1 MDYYSFY
8 PGRLKCPSGMINA
21 YYTGED
27 TMAEIRIISIRKIKI
42 GSHVQCD
49 IYSKDGHLIFK
60 KGNIMTEAIMDRLES
75 MGVTRVLVEAGTV
88 ELVDDDSKKPE
99 NDGLPTDNIKEYSEN
114 FLLKKEFEQG
124 KDALL
129 NKDVDG
135 ARDVA
140 LGIASKLET
149 TGDIKKEL
157 DELKYGTEGV
167 VTHSLNVA
175 VLAGAIAIENGFAP
189 KDIEELV
196 VGGMLHD
203 IGKLYI
209 NPNVLNKKGRLD
221 EKEFEI
227 MKTHAEEGYRK
238 LCDNKGVS
246 HKVRM
251 MAFQH
256 HENNDG
262 TGYPKRLKG
271 EQIMWEARIIH
282 VVDVYEAMTAK
293 RCYKDHLLPGDV
305 MEFVMGKYSTM
316 FDIKAMDMFLRTIP
330 AYRKG
335 DLIRL
340 SDGTKCQVL
349 ESNPIN
355 SLRPLVVDLSTM
367 KVMDLYSDRN
377 HLSKTITELIVK
389 EGEVVKTQ

>member
-1 MDYYSFY
+1 
-8 PGRLKCPSGMINA
+8 
-21 YYTGED
+21 
-27 TMAEIRIISIRKIKI
+27 MAEIRIVPIRKIKI
-42 GSHVQCD
+42 GSRVLCD
-49 IYSKDGHLIFK
+49 IYSKNGSVMLRR
-60 KGNIMTEAIMDRLES
+60 GNIMTEAIMEKLES
-75 MGVTRVLVEAGTV
+75 VGVNRVLVEAGTV
-88 ELVDDDSKKPE
+88 ELEDDEPRKTPLN
-99 NDGLPTDNIKEYSEN
+99 NDGLPTDNIAQYRDD

-129 NKDVDG
+129 DKDIDG
-135 ARDVA
+135 AQDVA
-140 LGIASKLET
+140 KGIAGKIQTS
-149 TGDIKKEL
+149 GSIKKEL

-167 VTHSLNVA
+167 VTHSLNTA
-175 VLAGAIAIENGFAP
+175 VLAGAIGIENGFAP
-189 KDIEELV
+189 KDIEQLV
-196 VGGMLHD
+196 IGGMLHD

-209 NPNVLNKKGRLD
+209 DPEILNKKGRLT
-221 EKEFEI
+221 EKEYEI
-227 MKTHAEEGYRK
+227 MKTHAEEGYKK
-238 LCDNKGVS
+238 LCDNKGVTQ
-246 HKVRM
+246 KVRF

-271 EQIMWEARIIH
+271 EQILWEARILH

-335 DLIRL
+335 DLVRL
-340 SDGTKCQVL
+340 SDGTRCQVL

-355 SLRPLVVDLSTM
+355 SLRPLVVDLKTM
-367 KVMDLYSDRN
+367 KVIDLYTDRDY
-377 HLSKTITELIVK
+377 LSRTVTELILK
-389 EGEVVKTQ
+389 EEEVVKTQ

>member
-1 MDYYSFY
+1 MKYQSDLR
-8 PGRLKCPSGMINA
+8 GRV
-21 YYTGED
+21 
-27 TMAEIRIISIRKIKI
+27 MAEIRIVPIRKIKI
-42 GSHVQCD
+42 GSRVLCD
-49 IYSKDGHLIFK
+49 IYSKNGSVMLRR
-60 KGNIMTEAIMDRLES
+60 GNIMTEAIMEKLES
-75 MGVTRVLVEAGTV
+75 VGVNRVLVEAGTV
-88 ELVDDDSKKPE
+88 ELEDDEPRRTPLN
-99 NDGLPTDNIKEYSEN
+99 NDGLPTDNIAQYRDD

-129 NKDVDG
+129 DKDIDG
-135 ARDVA
+135 AQDVA
-140 LGIASKLET
+140 KGIAGKIQTS
-149 TGDIKKEL
+149 GSIKKEL

-167 VTHSLNVA
+167 VTHSLNTA
-175 VLAGAIAIENGFAP
+175 VLAGAIGIENGFAP
-189 KDIEELV
+189 KDIEQLV
-196 VGGMLHD
+196 IGGMLHD

-209 NPNVLNKKGRLD
+209 DPEILNKKGRLT
-221 EKEFEI
+221 EKEYEI
-227 MKTHAEEGYRK
+227 MKTHAEEGYKK
-238 LCDNKGVS
+238 LCDNKGVTQ
-246 HKVRM
+246 KVRF

-271 EQIMWEARIIH
+271 EQILWEARILH

-335 DLIRL
+335 DLVRL
-340 SDGTKCQVL
+340 SDGTRCQVL

-355 SLRPLVVDLSTM
+355 SLRPLVVDLKTM
-367 KVMDLYSDRN
+367 KVIDLYTDRDY
-377 HLSKTITELIVK
+377 LSRTVTELILK
-389 EGEVVKTQ
+389 EEEVVKTQ

>member
-1 MDYYSFY
+1 MKYQSDLR
-8 PGRLKCPSGMINA
+8 GRV
-21 YYTGED
+21 
-27 TMAEIRIISIRKIKI
+27 MAEIRIVPIRKIKI
-42 GSHVQCD
+42 GSRVLCD
-49 IYSKDGHLIFK
+49 IYSKNGSVMLRR
-60 KGNIMTEAIMDRLES
+60 GNIMTEAIMEKLES
-75 MGVTRVLVEAGTV
+75 VGVNRVLVEAGTV
-88 ELVDDDSKKPE
+88 ELEDDEPRKTPLN
-99 NDGLPTDNIKEYSEN
+99 NDGLPTDNIAQYRDD

-129 NKDVDG
+129 DKDIDG
-135 ARDVA
+135 AQDVA
-140 LGIASKLET
+140 KGIAGKIQTS
-149 TGDIKKEL
+149 GSIKKEL

-167 VTHSLNVA
+167 VTHSLNTA
-175 VLAGAIAIENGFAP
+175 VLAGAIGIENGFAP
-189 KDIEELV
+189 KDIEQLV
-196 VGGMLHD
+196 IGGMLHD

-209 NPNVLNKKGRLD
+209 DPEILNKKGRLN
-221 EKEFEI
+221 EKEYEI
-227 MKTHAEEGYRK
+227 MKTHAEEGYKK
-238 LCDNKGVS
+238 LCDNKGVTQ
-246 HKVRM
+246 KVRF

-271 EQIMWEARIIH
+271 EQILWEARILH

-335 DLIRL
+335 DLVRL
-340 SDGTKCQVL
+340 SDGTRCQVL

-355 SLRPLVVDLSTM
+355 SLRPLVVDLKTM
-367 KVMDLYSDRN
+367 KVIDLYTDRDY
-377 HLSKTITELIVK
+377 LSRTVTELILK
-389 EGEVVKTQ
+389 EEEVVKTQ

>member
-1 MDYYSFY
+1 
-8 PGRLKCPSGMINA
+8 
-21 YYTGED
+21 
-27 TMAEIRIISIRKIKI
+27 MAEIRIVPIRKIKI
-42 GSHVQCD
+42 GSRVLCD
-49 IYSKDGHLIFK
+49 IYSKNGSVMLRR
-60 KGNIMTEAIMDRLES
+60 GNIMTEAIMEKLES
-75 MGVTRVLVEAGTV
+75 VGVNRVLVEAGTV
-88 ELVDDDSKKPE
+88 ELEDDEPRKTPLN
-99 NDGLPTDNIKEYSEN
+99 NDGLPTDNIAQYRDD

-129 NKDVDG
+129 DKDIDG
-135 ARDVA
+135 AQDVA
-140 LGIASKLET
+140 KGIAGKIQTS
-149 TGDIKKEL
+149 GSIKKEL

-167 VTHSLNVA
+167 VTHSLNTV
-175 VLAGAIAIENGFAP
+175 VLAGAIGIENGFAP
-189 KDIEELV
+189 KDIEQLV
-196 VGGMLHD
+196 IGGMLHD

-209 NPNVLNKKGRLD
+209 DPEILNKKGRLT
-221 EKEFEI
+221 EKEYEI
-227 MKTHAEEGYRK
+227 MKTHAEECYKK
-238 LCDNKGVS
+238 LCDNKGVTQ
-246 HKVRM
+246 KVRF

-271 EQIMWEARIIH
+271 EQILWEARILH

-335 DLIRL
+335 DLVRL
-340 SDGTKCQVL
+340 SDGTRCQVL

-355 SLRPLVVDLSTM
+355 SLRPLVVDLKTM
-367 KVMDLYSDRN
+367 KVIDLYTDRDY
-377 HLSKTITELIVK
+377 LSRTVTELILK
-389 EGEVVKTQ
+389 EEEVVKTQ

>member
-1 MDYYSFY
+1 MKYQSDLR
-8 PGRLKCPSGMINA
+8 GRV
-21 YYTGED
+21 
-27 TMAEIRIISIRKIKI
+27 MAEIRIVPIRKIKI
-42 GSHVQCD
+42 GSRVLCD
-49 IYSKDGHLIFK
+49 IYSKNGSVMLRR
-60 KGNIMTEAIMDRLES
+60 GNIMTEAIMEKLES
-75 MGVTRVLVEAGTV
+75 VGVNRVLVEAGTV
-88 ELVDDDSKKPE
+88 ELEDDEPRKTPLY
-99 NDGLPTDNIKEYSEN
+99 NDGLPTDNIAQYRDD

-129 NKDVDG
+129 DKDIDG
-135 ARDVA
+135 AQDVA
-140 LGIASKLET
+140 KGIAGKIQTS
-149 TGDIKKEL
+149 GSIKKEL

-167 VTHSLNVA
+167 VTHSLNTA
-175 VLAGAIAIENGFAP
+175 VLAGAIGIENGFAP
-189 KDIEELV
+189 KDIEQLV
-196 VGGMLHD
+196 IGGMLHD

-209 NPNVLNKKGRLD
+209 DPEILNKKGRLT
-221 EKEFEI
+221 EKEYEI
-227 MKTHAEEGYRK
+227 MKTHAEEGYKK
-238 LCDNKGVS
+238 LCDNKGVTQ
-246 HKVRM
+246 KVRF

-271 EQIMWEARIIH
+271 EQILWEARILH

-335 DLIRL
+335 DLVRL
-340 SDGTKCQVL
+340 SDGTRCQVL

-355 SLRPLVVDLSTM
+355 SLRPLVVDLKTM
-367 KVMDLYSDRN
+367 KVIDLYTDRDY
-377 HLSKTITELIVK
+377 LSRTVTELILK
-389 EGEVVKTQ
+389 EEEVVKTQ

>member
-1 MDYYSFY
+1 
-8 PGRLKCPSGMINA
+8 
-21 YYTGED
+21 
-27 TMAEIRIISIRKIKI
+27 MAEIRIVSIRKIKI
-42 GSHVQCD
+42 GSRVLCD
-49 IYSKDGHLIFK
+49 IYSKNGTVILR
-60 KGNIMTEAIMDRLES
+60 KGNIMTEAVMERLES
-75 MGVTRVLVEAGTV
+75 MGVNRVLVEAGTV
-88 ELVDDDSKKPE
+88 ELVDDEPKKTPLFD
-99 NDGLPTDNIKEYSEN
+99 DGLPTDNISQYSDD

-129 NKDVDG
+129 DKDIDG

-140 LGIASKLET
+140 MGIAGKIQTS
-149 TGDIKKEL
+149 GSIKKEL

-167 VTHSLNVA
+167 VTHSLNTA
-175 VLAGAIAIENGFAP
+175 VLAGAIGIENGFAP
-189 KDIEELV
+189 RDIEELV
-196 VGGMLHD
+196 IGGMLHD

-209 NPNVLNKKGRLD
+209 DPEILNKKGRLT
-221 EKEFEI
+221 EKEFEV
-227 MKTHAEEGYRK
+227 MKTHAEEGYKK

-246 HKVRM
+246 NKVRF

-262 TGYPKRLKG
+262 SGYPKGLRKD
-271 EQIMWEARIIH
+271 QILWEARILH

-316 FDIKAMDMFLRTIP
+316 FDVKAMELFLRTIP

-335 DLIRL
+335 DLVRL

-349 ESNPIN
+349 ESNPLN
-355 SLRPLVVDLSTM
+355 SLRPLVVDIETM
-367 KVMDLYSDRN
+367 KVIDLYNDRDY
-377 HLSKTITELIVK
+377 LSRTVTELIFN

>member
-1 MDYYSFY
+1 
-8 PGRLKCPSGMINA
+8 
-21 YYTGED
+21 
-27 TMAEIRIISIRKIKI
+27 
-42 GSHVQCD
+42 
-49 IYSKDGHLIFK
+49 
-60 KGNIMTEAIMDRLES
+60 
-75 MGVTRVLVEAGTV
+75 
-88 ELVDDDSKKPE
+88 
-99 NDGLPTDNIKEYSEN
+99 
-114 FLLKKEFEQG
+114 
-124 KDALL
+124 
-129 NKDVDG
+129 
-135 ARDVA
+135 
-140 LGIASKLET
+140 
-149 TGDIKKEL
+149 
-157 DELKYGTEGV
+157 
-167 VTHSLNVA
+167 
-175 VLAGAIAIENGFAP
+175 
-189 KDIEELV
+189 
-196 VGGMLHD
+196 
-203 IGKLYI
+203 
-209 NPNVLNKKGRLD
+209 
-221 EKEFEI
+221 
-227 MKTHAEEGYRK
+227 
-238 LCDNKGVS
+238 
-246 HKVRM
+246 

>member
-1 MDYYSFY
+1 MKYQSDLR
-8 PGRLKCPSGMINA
+8 GRV
-21 YYTGED
+21 
-27 TMAEIRIISIRKIKI
+27 MAEIRIVPIRKIKI
-42 GSHVQCD
+42 GSRVLCD
-49 IYSKDGHLIFK
+49 IYSKNGSVMLRR
-60 KGNIMTEAIMDRLES
+60 GNIMTEAIMEKLES
-75 MGVTRVLVEAGTV
+75 VGVNRVLVEAGTV
-88 ELVDDDSKKPE
+88 ELEDDEPRKTPLN
-99 NDGLPTDNIKEYSEN
+99 NDGLPTDNIAQYRDD

-129 NKDVDG
+129 DKDIDG
-135 ARDVA
+135 AQDVA
-140 LGIASKLET
+140 KGIAGKIQTS
-149 TGDIKKEL
+149 GSIKKEL

-167 VTHSLNVA
+167 VTHSLNTA
-175 VLAGAIAIENGFAP
+175 VLAGAIGIENGFAP
-189 KDIEELV
+189 KDIEQLV
-196 VGGMLHD
+196 IGGMLHD

-209 NPNVLNKKGRLD
+209 DPEILNKKGRLT
-221 EKEFEI
+221 EKEYEI
-227 MKTHAEEGYRK
+227 MKTHAEEGYKK
-238 LCDNKGVS
+238 LCDNKGVTQ
-246 HKVRM
+246 KVRF

-271 EQIMWEARIIH
+271 EQILWEARILH

-335 DLIRL
+335 DLVRL
-340 SDGTKCQVL
+340 SDGTRCQVL

-355 SLRPLVVDLSTM
+355 SLRPLVVDLKTM
-367 KVMDLYSDRN
+367 KVIDLYTDRDY
-377 HLSKTITELIVK
+377 LSRTVTELILK
-389 EGEVVKTQ
+389 EEEVVKTQ

>member
-1 MDYYSFY
+1 MKYQSDLR
-8 PGRLKCPSGMINA
+8 GRV
-21 YYTGED
+21 
-27 TMAEIRIISIRKIKI
+27 MAEIRIVPIRKIKI
-42 GSHVQCD
+42 GSRVLCD
-49 IYSKDGHLIFK
+49 IYSKNGSVMLRR
-60 KGNIMTEAIMDRLES
+60 GNIMTEAIMEKLES
-75 MGVTRVLVEAGTV
+75 VGVNRVLVEAGTV
-88 ELVDDDSKKPE
+88 ELEDDEPRKTPLN
-99 NDGLPTDNIKEYSEN
+99 NDGLPTDNIAQYRDD

-129 NKDVDG
+129 DKDIDG
-135 ARDVA
+135 AQDVA
-140 LGIASKLET
+140 KGIAGKIQTS
-149 TGDIKKEL
+149 GSIKKEL

-167 VTHSLNVA
+167 ATHSLNTA
-175 VLAGAIAIENGFAP
+175 VLAGAIGIENGFAP
-189 KDIEELV
+189 KDIEQLV
-196 VGGMLHD
+196 IGGMLHD

-209 NPNVLNKKGRLD
+209 DPEILNKKGRLT
-221 EKEFEI
+221 EKEYEI
-227 MKTHAEEGYRK
+227 MKTHAEEGYKK
-238 LCDNKGVS
+238 LCDNKGVTQ
-246 HKVRM
+246 KVRF

-271 EQIMWEARIIH
+271 EQILWEARILH

-335 DLIRL
+335 DLVRL
-340 SDGTKCQVL
+340 SDGTRCQVL

-355 SLRPLVVDLSTM
+355 SLRPLVVDLKTM
-367 KVMDLYSDRN
+367 KVIDLYTDRDY
-377 HLSKTITELIVK
+377 LSRTVTELILK
-389 EGEVVKTQ
+389 EEEVVKTQ

>member
-1 MDYYSFY
+1 MKYQSDLR
-8 PGRLKCPSGMINA
+8 GRV
-21 YYTGED
+21 
-27 TMAEIRIISIRKIKI
+27 MAEIRIVPIRKIKI
-42 GSHVQCD
+42 GSRVLCD
-49 IYSKDGHLIFK
+49 IYSKNGSVMLRR
-60 KGNIMTEAIMDRLES
+60 GNIMTEAIMEKLES
-75 MGVTRVLVEAGTV
+75 VGVNRVLVEAGTV
-88 ELVDDDSKKPE
+88 ELEDDEPRKTPLN
-99 NDGLPTDNIKEYSEN
+99 NDGLPTDNIAQYRDD

-129 NKDVDG
+129 DKDIDG
-135 ARDVA
+135 AQDVA
-140 LGIASKLET
+140 KGIAGKIQTS
-149 TGDIKKEL
+149 GSIKKEL

-167 VTHSLNVA
+167 VTHSLNTA
-175 VLAGAIAIENGFAP
+175 VLAGAIGIENGFAP
-189 KDIEELV
+189 KDIEQLV
-196 VGGMLHD
+196 IGGMLHD

-209 NPNVLNKKGRLD
+209 DPEILNKKGRLT
-221 EKEFEI
+221 EKEYEI
-227 MKTHAEEGYRK
+227 MKTHAEKGYKK
-238 LCDNKGVS
+238 LCDNKGVTQ
-246 HKVRM
+246 KVRF

-271 EQIMWEARIIH
+271 EQILWEARILH

-335 DLIRL
+335 DLVRL
-340 SDGTKCQVL
+340 SDGTRCQVL

-355 SLRPLVVDLSTM
+355 SLRPLVVDLKTM
-367 KVMDLYSDRN
+367 KVIDLYTDRDY
-377 HLSKTITELIVK
+377 LSRTVTELILK
-389 EGEVVKTQ
+389 EEEVVKTQ